1 MQSLVEEEFVL
12 KLAKRVGQLNIG
24 HGARDGMMMGPVISS
39 ARGDVGQGH
48 LRDGGTSAL
57 PSRAKLLL
65 PHDPNECESKIVHL
79 A

>member
-1 MQSLVEEEFVL
+1 
-12 KLAKRVGQLNIG
+12 
-24 HGARDGMMMGPVISS
+24 MMMGPVISS